1 MCDGNMLSMY
11 RRVVIVLLL
20 SIGGTHYGYS
30 TDQQMQGMDTGLP
43 NLSDRPQ
50 SQDRNIDVFAD
61 ALYWYASETVDW
73 AFTLSTDRNVETSK
87 YKTISFDWDPGFRIG
102 FGYNMHHDQWDTQIA
117 YTWFQ
122 TRATAHARGS
132 VTSAFLAARLS
143 LLEPFKTG
151 KVNFNIHYNMFDW
164 DLGRSF
170 LVSRSL
176 SLRPFIGAKGGWV
189 DQTIR
194 ATWTIP
200 NFLGLGSLY
209 SATENVKNNFR
220 GGGPKLGLNGKWIL
234 GNVQR
239 HVFSLVSTAAA
250 AYMWGNWKLQDKFID
265 SLSTQTSIPMG
276 KRNFGALIL
285 QALIGLGWDFNFDNN
300 RSHFALKAGYEI
312 QDWLNHFQ
320 VFTDTSGTQNSDL
333 ILQGLTLD
341 LRFDF

>member
-1 MCDGNMLSMY
+1 MY
-11 RRVVIVLLL
+11 IRIVIVLLL
-20 SIGGTHYGYS
+20 AIGGTLDGYS
-30 TDQQMQGMDTGLP
+30 QNKQIESGDTGLP

-50 SQDRNIDVFAD
+50 SQDKNIAVFAD
-61 ALYWYASETVDW
+61 ALYWYTSEMIDW
-73 AFTLSTDRNVETSK
+73 AYTRSSDENVEKSS
-87 YKTISFDWDPGFRIG
+87 YKTISFDWAPGFRVG
-102 FGYNMHHDQWDTQIA
+102 LGYNMHHDQWDTQIT

-122 TRATAHARGS
+122 TQTTAHAHGS

-176 SLRPFIGAKGGWV
+176 SLRPFIGAKGGWIN
-189 DQTIR
+189 QTIH

-200 NFLGLGSLY
+200 DFLGLGSLY
-209 SATENVKNNFR
+209 SAQEDVKNNFR
-220 GGGPKLGLNGKWIL
+220 GGGPKLGVNGKWIL
-234 GNVQR
+234 GNIKR
-239 HVFSLVSTAAA
+239 HVFSIVSTAAA

-276 KRNFGALIL
+276 KRNFGALML
-285 QALIGLGWDFNFDNN
+285 QALAGLGWDFNFDNN
-300 RSHFALKAGYEI
+300 RSHFALKASYEI

-320 VFTDTSGTQNSDL
+320 VFTNTSGTQNSDL

-341 LRFDF
+341 LRLDF